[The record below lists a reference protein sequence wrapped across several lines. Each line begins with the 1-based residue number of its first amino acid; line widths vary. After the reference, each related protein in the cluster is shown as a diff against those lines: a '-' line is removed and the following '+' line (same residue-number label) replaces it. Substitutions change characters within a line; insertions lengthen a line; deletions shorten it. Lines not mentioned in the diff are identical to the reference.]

1 MWADSEPIYR
11 QATASPARTHR
22 TRHSRYRLVGSRCD
36 ACNLDFFPPRLVCPQ
51 CRSRKLSDA
60 PFAMFGVVVEFGE
73 DHTPLM
79 GHNGRSRRSFALIR
93 LDDGPVVL
101 GELVD
106 IEFDEVRVG
115 VGVEAVLRKWRRESN
130 GLYQYGYKFR
140 PRIGP

>member
-22 TRHSRYRLVGSRCD
+22 TRHSRYRLVGTRCD
-36 ACNLDFFPPRLVCPQ
+36 ACDVGFFPPRIVCPH
-51 CRSRKLSDA
+51 CRSRKLSEA
-60 PFAMFGVVVEFGE
+60 AFAMTGSVVEFGE

-79 GHNGRSRRSFALIR
+79 GHGGRSRRPFALIE
-93 LDDGPVVL
+93 LDGGPVVL

-106 IEFDEVRVG
+106 VDFDDVRAG
-115 VGVEAVLRKWRRESN
+115 APVEAVLRKWRRESN

-140 PRIGP
+140 PRLVL